1 MTLLEKHV
9 FEDGNGEAIFLFHPE
24 KYTSEV
30 DGSTRIVVN
39 QDIKVINF
47 LALMDELGLERN
59 TFNAEALVTAL
70 LEKIDDPEVAI
81 YA

>member
-1 MTLLEKHV
+1 MSLLEKHV
-9 FEDGNGEAIFLFHPE
+9 FDDGDGEAVFLFNPE
-24 KYTSEV
+24 KYTSKVE
-30 DGSTRIVVN
+30 GSVQIVVN

-59 TFNAEALVTAL
+59 AQNAEALVIAL
-70 LEKIDDPEVAI
+70 LEKAGSQEVAE